1 MIIHKLNRYLFEL
14 TNAEIVKP
22 KSFEDLVKTLSIM
35 TTEEKEFTIQ
45 RLDENSKMKIQEM
58 MDGGLL

>member
-1 MIIHKLNRYLFEL
+1 LYEL

-35 TTEEKEFTIQ
+35 TEEERDNTIQ
-45 RLDENSKMKIQEM
+45 RLDEDTQKRINEM
-58 MDGGLL
+58 VAGGLL